1 MLLLSD
7 VYKDLIVKRDAF
19 KRGEDIWKAN
29 AQQGKKTS
37 KAVKSAS
44 TTQSA
49 ADVAMGDKLKRDL
62 QNLQRKKAAPVTSTP
77 MSDDSDNTDIDLFEN
92 TEQRPSRKR
101 AALDSDN
108 EQEDNASK
116 EFENSLFQR
125 TSPQNTLV
133 TLDDDVV
140 KALKKLPG
148 IVSSLKD
155 FLESMKR
162 GSHSSS
168 SSSSELSHAESSEM
182 TL

>member
-1 MLLLSD
+1 
-7 VYKDLIVKRDAF
+7 
-19 KRGEDIWKAN
+19 
-29 AQQGKKTS
+29 
-37 KAVKSAS
+37 
-44 TTQSA
+44 
-49 ADVAMGDKLKRDL
+49 MGDKLKRDL

-125 TSPQNTLV
+125 TSPQNTPV
-133 TLDDDVV
+133 MLDDDVV
-140 KALKKLPG
+140 KALKELPG